1 MNEYLTQLAR
11 YNFTAL
17 CTIARFLDSRGYW
30 TTKRD
35 IAADV
40 AETVHSLFEALAWA
54 DGSLHARECW
64 LIEAV
69 LEQDEEF
76 SARVKEHFANGIAQ
90 NPVPGCL
97 VAAALHDSI
106 HKTAF
111 AELLLNHLE
120 NLGRLIMMAD
130 ASISAQELNAFQNH
144 FSELRRS
151 IAPPDLQA

>member
-1 MNEYLTQLAR
+1 VNESLTQLAQ
-11 YNFTAL
+11 YNFNAL
-17 CTIARFLDSRGYW
+17 CTLARFLDSRGYW

-35 IAADV
+35 ITIDV

-64 LIEAV
+64 LLEAV
-69 LEQDEEF
+69 LQDEEHVR
-76 SARVKEHFANGIAQ
+76 AHVRECFANGKAQ

-106 HKTAF
+106 HQTFF
-111 AELLLNHLE
+111 AELFLNHLE

-130 ASISAQELNAFQNH
+130 ATVSDLEQRAFQEH
-144 FSELRRS
+144 FSGLRGS
-151 IAPPDLQA
+151 IAPAGF

>member
-1 MNEYLTQLAR
+1 MNESLTQLAR
-11 YNFTAL
+11 YNFSAL
-17 CTIARFLDSRGYW
+17 CTLARFLDSRGYW

-76 SARVKEHFANGIAQ
+76 SAHVKEHFANGSAQ

-97 VAAALHDSI
+97 AAAALHDSI

-111 AELLLNHLE
+111 AELFFESPGEPGASHHDGRRFDFSSRAKGVSKSLL
-120 NLGRLIMMAD
+120 GVA
-130 ASISAQELNAFQNH
+130 A
-144 FSELRRS
+144 
-151 IAPPDLQA
+151 